1 MPFKLFFLYLR
12 GFFLI
17 FVRSINNCFAM
28 KRFYTRIILFIAAA
42 LAFTNGL
49 QAAVQTFTVNGVT
62 FKMVVVEGG
71 TFTMGATAEQ
81 GNDAWGDEL
90 PTHQVTLSGYM
101 IGQTEVT
108 QALWQAVMGNNPS
121 YHTGNLNYP
130 VECVSFWDVQ
140 NFFIELRRLTGLN
153 FRFVYEAEWEYAARG
168 GKLSKGYKYS
178 GSNTI
183 GDIAWYNANSSGAT
197 HAVATKAAN
206 ELGIYDM
213 SGNVSEIVFD
223 FPDDY
228 SSEPQTNPTGP
239 LSGSGHVYR
248 GGNYNGSASNCR
260 VSYRSYTSSSD
271 ANQTMGFRLASPIF
285 ATGVTLNKTSATLNT
300 GQTLQLSATVAP
312 SNATD
317 KSVSWTTSNSSVAS
331 VNSNG
336 LVTANGP
343 GTATITAK
351 TWDGTN
357 KTATCTVT
365 VKQLATGVSLNKTS
379 ATLNTG
385 QTLQLTATV
394 SPSNTSNKAV
404 TWKSSNTTVATV
416 STTGLV
422 TAKAPGS
429 ATITVTTADGSNK
442 SATCALT
449 VKQLATGVTL
459 NKTSA
464 TLNTGQT
471 LQLTA
476 TVTPSNTSNKAV
488 TWKSSNTSVATV
500 SSSGLVTAKGPGSA
514 TITVTTAD
522 GSNKSATCALTVIQL
537 ATGVSLNKTSA
548 TLNTG
553 QTLQLTATV
562 TPSNTSNKAV
572 TWKSSN
578 TTVATVSSSGLVT
591 AKAPGTATITVTT
604 ADGSNKSATCA
615 LTVNQLATGVSLN
628 KTSATLNTGQTL
640 QLTATVTPSNTSNK
654 AVTWKSSNTTVATVS
669 SSGLVTAKAPGTATI
684 TVTTADGS
692 NKSATCALTVNQ
704 LATGVSLNKT
714 SATLN
719 TGQTLQLTATVT
731 PSNTTNKNVTWM
743 SSNTTVA
750 TVSSSGLVTA
760 KAPGTATITVTTADG
775 SNKSATCAITVK
787 QLVTGI
793 TLNKSALYMV
803 EDDEFT
809 LVATVTPS
817 NAANKAVTWS
827 STDPNIASVNNG
839 VVTAYGVGECVIK
852 ATTVDGSNL
861 SASCNVTV
869 GDKTM
874 SPRNN
879 YLEADNLPD
888 LLVGEPI
895 VIPVRLVNAAS
906 ITGLQAD
913 LVLPSG
919 FTLDSRA
926 VTLDASRNGGDH
938 SVTTTTITNGIH
950 ITVASPTSKAFKGQG
965 TLMYLRLK
973 AAREIGKYNIDLN
986 NITLTT
992 PSAFVIEPADMRIQA
1007 TVRNFRWGDVNGDGV
1022 ADGNDLNM
1030 LINIVLGKI
1039 SANDSVVKGDPN
1051 IDGEG
1056 NIDGS
1061 DINMLI
1067 NILLGK

>member
-1 MPFKLFFLYLR
+1 
-12 GFFLI
+12 
-17 FVRSINNCFAM
+17 M
-28 KRFYTRIILFIAAA
+28 KRFYTRIIILFIAAA

-248 GGNYNGSASNCR
+248 GGNYKGSASNCR

-271 ANQTMGFRLASPIF
+271 ANQTMGSRLASPIF

-562 TPSNTSNKAV
+562 TPSNTSNKNV

-654 AVTWKSSNTTVATVS
+654 NVTWTSSNTTVATVS
-669 SSGLVTAKAPGTATI
+669 SSGLVTAKAA
-684 TVTTADGS
+684 
-692 NKSATCALTVNQ
+692 
-704 LATGVSLNKT
+704 
-714 SATLN
+714 
-719 TGQTLQLTATVT
+719 
-731 PSNTTNKNVTWM
+731 
-743 SSNTTVA
+743 
-750 TVSSSGLVTA
+750 
-760 KAPGTATITVTTADG
+760 GTATITVTTADG

-861 SASCNVTV
+861 SASCNVIV
-869 GDKTM
+869 ADKTM

-913 LVLPSG
+913 LLLPSG

>member
-1 MPFKLFFLYLR
+1 
-12 GFFLI
+12 
-17 FVRSINNCFAM
+17 M
-28 KRFYTRIILFIAAA
+28 KRFNFRIIILFIAAV
-42 LAFTNGL
+42 LAFNNRL
-49 QAAVQTFTVNGVT
+49 YAAAQTISFTVNGVT
-62 FKMVVVEGG
+62 FNMVVVEGG
-71 TFTMGATAEQ
+71 TFTMGATSEQ
-81 GNDAWGDEL
+81 GSDASDLEK
-90 PTHQVTLSGYM
+90 PAHQVTLSTYL

-108 QALWQAVMGNNPS
+108 QELWQAVRGSNPAQ
-121 YHTGNLNYP
+121 HTGNLQYP
-130 VECVSFWDVQ
+130 VERVSWQDCY
-140 NFFIELRRLTGLN
+140 FFINNLN
-153 FRFVYEAEWEYAARG
+153 QLLPGYIFDFPTEAQWEYAARG
-168 GKLSKGYKYS
+168 GKYSNGYKYS
-178 GSNTI
+178 GSNTV
-183 GDIAWYNANSSGAT
+183 GNVAWYSGNSGYNAGYNEPIFP
-197 HAVATKAAN
+197 VAKKAPN

-213 SGNVSEIVFD
+213 SGNVDEWVLD
-223 FPDDY
+223 RYGPY
-228 SSEPQTNPTGP
+228 SSSPQTNPSGP
-239 LSGSGHVYR
+239 SATNDQPSYRVVR
-248 GGNYNGSASNCR
+248 GGNVGTGAICCR
-260 VSYRSYTSSSD
+260 VSYR
-271 ANQTMGFRLASPIF
+271 NQTLTRQDEISSTRGFRLACKYQM
-285 ATGVTLNKTSATLNT
+285 ATGVSLNNTSATLNT
-300 GQTLQLSATVAP
+300 GQTLQLTATVTP
-312 SNATD
+312 STAMNKNVTWKSSNTNVAT
-317 KSVSWTTSNSSVAS
+317 VSSS
-331 VNSNG
+331 G
-336 LVTANGP
+336 LVTAKAP
-343 GTATITAK
+343 GSATITVTTA
-351 TWDGTN
+351 DGSN
-357 KTATCTVT
+357 KSATCTIT
-365 VKQLATGVSLNKTS
+365 VIQLATGVSLNKTS

-394 SPSNTSNKAV
+394 TPSNTSNKNV

-416 STTGLV
+416 SSSGLV
-422 TAKAPGS
+422 TAKALGS

-449 VKQLATGVTL
+449 VNQLATGVSL

-500 SSSGLVTAKGPGSA
+500 STSGLVTAKGPGSA

-562 TPSNTSNKAV
+562 TPSNTSNKNVTWKSSNTTVATVSSSGLVTAKAPGTATITVTTADGSNKSATCALTVNQLATGVSLNKTSATLNTGQTLQLTATVTPNNTTNKNV

-654 AVTWKSSNTTVATVS
+654 NVTWTSSNTTVATVS
-669 SSGLVTAKAPGTATI
+669 SSGLVTAKAA
-684 TVTTADGS
+684 
-692 NKSATCALTVNQ
+692 
-704 LATGVSLNKT
+704 
-714 SATLN
+714 
-719 TGQTLQLTATVT
+719 
-731 PSNTTNKNVTWM
+731 
-743 SSNTTVA
+743 
-750 TVSSSGLVTA
+750 
-760 KAPGTATITVTTADG
+760 GTATITVTTADG

-913 LVLPSG
+913 LLLPSG

>member
-1 MPFKLFFLYLR
+1 MPFILFFLYLW

-28 KRFYTRIILFIAAA
+28 KRFYTRIIILFLAAVLAFNNRLYAAA
-42 LAFTNGL
+42 
-49 QAAVQTFTVNGVT
+49 QTISFTVNGVT
-62 FKMVVVEGG
+62 FNMVVVEGG
-71 TFTMGATAEQ
+71 TFTMGATSEQ
-81 GNDAWGDEL
+81 GSDATDLEN
-90 PTHQVTLSGYM
+90 PAHQVTLSTYL

-108 QALWQAVMGNNPS
+108 QELWQAVRGSNPAQ
-121 YHTGNLNYP
+121 HTGNLQYP
-130 VECVSFWDVQ
+130 VERVSWQDCF
-140 NFFIELRRLTGLN
+140 FFINNLN
-153 FRFVYEAEWEYAARG
+153 QLLPGYIFDFPTEAQWEYAARG
-168 GKLSKGYKYS
+168 GKYSNGYKYS
-178 GSNTI
+178 GSNTV
-183 GDIAWYNANSSGAT
+183 GNVAWYSGNSGYNAGSYEPIFP
-197 HAVATKAAN
+197 VAKKAPN

-213 SGNVSEIVFD
+213 SGNVDEWVLD
-223 FPDDY
+223 RYGPY
-228 SSEPQTNPTGP
+228 SSSPQTDPSGP
-239 LSGSGHVYR
+239 SATNDQPSYRVVR
-248 GGNYNGSASNCR
+248 GGNVGTGATCCR
-260 VSYRSYTSSSD
+260 VSYR
-271 ANQTMGFRLASPIF
+271 NQTLTRQDEISSTRGFRLAC
-285 ATGVTLNKTSATLNT
+285 KY
-300 GQTLQLSATVAP
+300 QM
-312 SNATD
+312 
-317 KSVSWTTSNSSVAS
+317 
-331 VNSNG
+331 
-336 LVTANGP
+336 
-343 GTATITAK
+343 
-351 TWDGTN
+351 
-357 KTATCTVT
+357 
-365 VKQLATGVSLNKTS
+365 ATGVSLNNTS

-394 SPSNTSNKAV
+394 TPSTAMNKNVTWKSSNTNVATVSSSGLVTAKGPGTATITVTTADGSNKSATCTITVIQLATGVSLNKSSATLNTGQTLQLTATVTPSNTSNKNV

-416 STTGLV
+416 SSSGLV

-449 VKQLATGVTL
+449 VKQLATGV
-459 NKTSA
+459 
-464 TLNTGQT
+464 
-471 LQLTA
+471 
-476 TVTPSNTSNKAV
+476 
-488 TWKSSNTSVATV
+488 
-500 SSSGLVTAKGPGSA
+500 
-514 TITVTTAD
+514 
-522 GSNKSATCALTVIQL
+522 
-537 ATGVSLNKTSA
+537 SLNKTSA

-562 TPSNTSNKAV
+562 TPSNTSNKNV
-572 TWKSSN
+572 TWTSSN

-591 AKAPGTATITVTT
+591 AK
-604 ADGSNKSATCA
+604 SA
-615 LTVNQLATGVSLN
+615 
-628 KTSATLNTGQTL
+628 
-640 QLTATVTPSNTSNK
+640 
-654 AVTWKSSNTTVATVS
+654 
-669 SSGLVTAKAPGTATI
+669 
-684 TVTTADGS
+684 
-692 NKSATCALTVNQ
+692 
-704 LATGVSLNKT
+704 
-714 SATLN
+714 
-719 TGQTLQLTATVT
+719 
-731 PSNTTNKNVTWM
+731 
-743 SSNTTVA
+743 
-750 TVSSSGLVTA
+750 
-760 KAPGTATITVTTADG
+760 GTATITVTTADG

-817 NAANKAVTWS
+817 NANNKNVTWS

-869 GDKTM
+869 ADKTM

-913 LVLPSG
+913 LLLPSG

-938 SVTTTTITNGIH
+938 SVTTTTTSNGIH

-992 PSAFVIEPADMRIQA
+992 PSAFVIEPADVRIQA
-1007 TVRNFRWGDVNGDGV
+1007 MVRNFRWGDVNGDGV

>member
-1 MPFKLFFLYLR
+1 
-12 GFFLI
+12 
-17 FVRSINNCFAM
+17 M
-28 KRFYTRIILFIAAA
+28 KRFYTRIIILFAAA

-49 QAAVQTFTVNGVT
+49 QAAVQTFTANGVT

-248 GGNYNGSASNCR
+248 GGNYKGSASNCR

-488 TWKSSNTSVATV
+488 TWKSSNTTVATV
-500 SSSGLVTAKGPGSA
+500 SSSGLVTAKAPGTA

-522 GSNKSATCALTVIQL
+522 GSNKSATCALTVNQL

-562 TPSNTSNKAV
+562 TPSNTSNKNV

-654 AVTWKSSNTTVATVS
+654 NVTWTSSNTTVATVS
-669 SSGLVTAKAPGTATI
+669 SSGLVTAKAA
-684 TVTTADGS
+684 
-692 NKSATCALTVNQ
+692 
-704 LATGVSLNKT
+704 
-714 SATLN
+714 
-719 TGQTLQLTATVT
+719 
-731 PSNTTNKNVTWM
+731 
-743 SSNTTVA
+743 
-750 TVSSSGLVTA
+750 
-760 KAPGTATITVTTADG
+760 GTATITVTTADG

-913 LVLPSG
+913 LLLPSG

-926 VTLDASRNGGDH
+926 VTLEASRNGGDH

-973 AAREIGKYNIDLN
+973 AAREIGKYDIDLN
-986 NITLTT
+986 NITLT
-992 PSAFVIEPADMRIQA
+992 PSSAFVIEPADMRIQA
-1007 TVRNFRWGDVNGDGV
+1007 TVRSFRWGDVNGDGV